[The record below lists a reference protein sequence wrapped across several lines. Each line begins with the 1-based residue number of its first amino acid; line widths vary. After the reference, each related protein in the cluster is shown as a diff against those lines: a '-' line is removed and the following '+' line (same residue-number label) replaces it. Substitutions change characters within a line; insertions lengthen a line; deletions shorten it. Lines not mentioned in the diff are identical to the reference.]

1 MWMRTP
7 ATPAP
12 SNESECRATRVN
24 DRMIFRARYVLP
36 MDQPPIEDGAVVVE
50 GDNIVAVGRTSE
62 IRTAHVGEVRDLGE
76 RVLAPG
82 LINAHCHL
90 DYTHLRGEVEWRGS
104 FTAWILQLVAAKQ
117 LHPEK
122 EYVGAIQR
130 GLDMLARSGTTT
142 VVNIESFPGL
152 LDQILPT
159 KLRVWWCLE
168 LIDLNRAEEAKAVAT
183 GALEFIAAHP
193 ITRGGFGL
201 SPHAPYTVSGE
212 LYRLSAQYAHG
223 RNIPLTTHVAESEEE
238 DDMIRRGT
246 GQMHDYF
253 LRAGR
258 DMSDCK
264 RTGPVQLLSEYGVL
278 GPGCIAAH
286 ANCLTPLDITL
297 LRQTGTHV
305 VHCPKTHRF
314 FHRNMPFLET
324 MKKQG
329 INVCLG
335 TDSLASN
342 DSLNMLD
349 EMQELAR
356 VLPLLSAQELLEMTT
371 VNAAKALNQ
380 SGKLGRIT
388 PGAWADLIAAPL
400 EGMGGDP
407 YEAIVFANK
416 TVSFS
421 MVGGE
426 VLFDEAK

>member
-1 MWMRTP
+1 
-7 ATPAP
+7 
-12 SNESECRATRVN
+12 
-24 DRMIFRARYVLP
+24 MIIRARYVLP

-50 GDNIVAVGRTSE
+50 GDKIVAVGKTSG
-62 IRTAHVGEVRDLGE
+62 IRAAHTGEVRDLGE

-90 DYTHLRGEVEWRGS
+90 DYTRLRGEVEWHGS

-117 LHPEK
+117 LHSEK
-122 EYVGAIQR
+122 EFAGALPR
-130 GLDMLARSGTTT
+130 GLDMLAKSGTTT

-152 LDQILPT
+152 IDQMPAT

-168 LIDLNRAEEAKAVAT
+168 LIDLNRTDEAKAVAD

-193 ITRGGFGL
+193 NVHGGFGL

-212 LYRLSAQYAHG
+212 LYRLTAQYAHG

-246 GQMHDYF
+246 GQMYDYF

-264 RTGPVQLLSEYGVL
+264 RAGPVQLLSEYGVL

-297 LRQTGTHV
+297 LRQSGTHV

-314 FHRNMPFLET
+314 FHRDMPFFQT
-324 MKKQG
+324 MKDQG

-335 TDSLASN
+335 TDSMASN

-349 EMQELAR
+349 EMQQMAQVFPR
-356 VLPLLSAQELLEMTT
+356 LSAQELLEMAT

-380 SGKLGRIT
+380 AGKLGKIR
-388 PGAWADLIAAPL
+388 PGAWADVIAAPL
-400 EGMGGDP
+400 EGTGGDP
-407 YEAIVFANK
+407 YESIVFASK
-416 TVSFS
+416 AVSFS

-426 VLFDEAK
+426 VLFDEGK

>member
-1 MWMRTP
+1 
-7 ATPAP
+7 
-12 SNESECRATRVN
+12 
-24 DRMIFRARYVLP
+24 MIIRARYILP
-36 MDQPPIEDGAVVVE
+36 MDQPPIEDGAVVVD
-50 GDNIVAVGRTSE
+50 GGKIAAVGKTSD
-62 IRTAHVGEVRDLGE
+62 IRAAHTGDIRDLGE

-90 DYTHLRGEVEWRGS
+90 DYTRLRGEVEWRGS
-104 FTAWILQLVAAKQ
+104 FTGWILQLVAAKQ

-122 EYVGAIQR
+122 EFVGAIPR
-130 GLDMLARSGTTT
+130 GLEMLARSGTTT
-142 VVNIESFPGL
+142 VVNIESFPRL
-152 LDQILPT
+152 IDQVPPT

-168 LIDLNRAEEAKAVAT
+168 LIDLNRTDEAKAVAD

-193 ITRGGFGL
+193 DVREGFGL
-201 SPHAPYTVSGE
+201 SPHAPYTASGE
-212 LYRLSAQYAHG
+212 LYRLSAQYARG

-238 DDMIRRGT
+238 DEMIRRGT
-246 GQMHDYF
+246 GQMYDYF

-264 RTGPVQLLSEYGVL
+264 RAGPVQLLSEYGVL

-314 FHRNMPFLET
+314 FHRDMPFFQI
-324 MKKQG
+324 MKDQG

-342 DSLNMLD
+342 DSLNMLE
-349 EMQELAR
+349 EMQQMAQVFPR
-356 VLPLLSAQELLEMTT
+356 LSSQELLELAT

-380 SGKLGRIT
+380 VGKLGRIT

-400 EGMGGDP
+400 EGAGGDP

-416 TVSFS
+416 AVSFS

-426 VLFDEAK
+426 VLFDETK

>member
-1 MWMRTP
+1 
-7 ATPAP
+7 
-12 SNESECRATRVN
+12 
-24 DRMIFRARYVLP
+24 MIIRARYVLP
-36 MDQPPIEDGAVVVE
+36 MDQPPIDDGAVVVE
-50 GDNIVAVGRTSE
+50 GDKIVAVGKTSE
-62 IRTAHVGEVRDLGE
+62 ISATHTGEMRDLGE

-82 LINAHCHL
+82 LINSHCHL
-90 DYTHLRGEVEWRGS
+90 DYTRLRGEVEWHGS
-104 FTAWILQLVAAKQ
+104 FTGWILQLVAAKQ

-122 EYVGAIQR
+122 EIAGGIGR
-130 GLDMLARSGTTT
+130 GLEMLARSGTTT
-142 VVNIESFPGL
+142 VVNIESYPGL
-152 LDQILPT
+152 IEQVLPT

-168 LIDLNRAEEAKAVAT
+168 LIDLNRTDEAKAVAE

-193 ITRGGFGL
+193 SVHGGFGL
-201 SPHAPYTVSGE
+201 SPHAPYTASRE

-246 GQMHDYF
+246 GQMYDYF

-264 RTGPVQLLSEYGVL
+264 RAGPVQLLSEYGVL

-314 FHRNMPFLET
+314 FHRDMPFLQT
-324 MKKQG
+324 MQQQG

-335 TDSLASN
+335 TDSMASN

-349 EMQELAR
+349 EMQQLAQVYPR
-356 VLPLLSAQELLEMTT
+356 LSAQELLEMTT

-380 SGKLGRIT
+380 TGKLGRIT

-400 EGMGGDP
+400 EGTGGDP
-407 YEAIVFANK
+407 YESIVFANK

>member
-1 MWMRTP
+1 
-7 ATPAP
+7 
-12 SNESECRATRVN
+12 
-24 DRMIFRARYVLP
+24 MIIRARYVLP
-36 MDQPPIEDGAVVVE
+36 MDQPPIEDGAVVVD
-50 GDNIVAVGRTSE
+50 GDKIVAVGKAAE
-62 IRTAHVGEVRDLGE
+62 IRAAHTGEVRDLGE

-90 DYTHLRGEVEWRGS
+90 DYTRLRGEVGWNGS

-117 LHPEK
+117 LHSEK
-122 EYVGAIQR
+122 EFAGAIPR
-130 GLDMLARSGTTT
+130 GLDMLAKSGTTT

-152 LDQILPT
+152 IDQVPPT

-168 LIDLNRAEEAKAVAT
+168 LIDLNRKDEAKAVAD
-183 GALEFIAAHP
+183 AAVEFIAAHP
-193 ITRGGFGL
+193 DMHGGFGL

-212 LYRLSAQYAHG
+212 LYRLSAQYARA

-238 DDMIRRGT
+238 DEMIRRGT
-246 GQMHDYF
+246 GQMYDYF
-253 LRAGR
+253 FRAGR

-264 RTGPVQLLSEYGVL
+264 RAGPVQLLSEYGVL
-278 GPGCIAAH
+278 GPDCIAAH

-314 FHRNMPFLET
+314 FQRDMPFFQT
-324 MKKQG
+324 MKDQG

-335 TDSLASN
+335 TDSMASN

-349 EMQELAR
+349 EMQQMAQVFPR
-356 VLPLLSAQELLEMTT
+356 LSAQELLEMTT

-380 SGKLGRIT
+380 TGKLGRIA
-388 PGAWADLIAAPL
+388 PGAWADMIAAPV

-407 YEAIVFANK
+407 YESIVFANK

>member
-1 MWMRTP
+1 
-7 ATPAP
+7 
-12 SNESECRATRVN
+12 
-24 DRMIFRARYVLP
+24 MILRARYVLP
-36 MDQPPIEDGAVVVE
+36 MDQPPIDDGAVVVNG
-50 GDNIVAVGRTSE
+50 GDIVAVGKTSE
-62 IRTAHVGEVRDLGE
+62 IRAAHTGEVRDLGE
-76 RVLAPG
+76 RALAPG

-90 DYTHLRGEVEWRGS
+90 DYTRLRGEVEWHGS

-122 EYVGAIQR
+122 EFAGAIPR
-130 GLDMLARSGTTT
+130 GLEMLARSGTTT
-142 VVNIESFPGL
+142 VVNIESFPAL
-152 LDQILPT
+152 IDQIPPT

-183 GALEFIAAHP
+183 GALDFIAAHP

-212 LYRLSAQYAHG
+212 LYRLSAQYAHA
-223 RNIPLTTHVAESEEE
+223 RNIPLTTHVGETEEE

-246 GQMHDYF
+246 GQMYDYF

-258 DMSDCK
+258 EMSDCK
-264 RTGPVQLLSEYGVL
+264 RAGPVQLLSEYGVL

-286 ANCLTPLDITL
+286 ANCLTPLDIGL
-297 LRQTGTHV
+297 LKQTGTHV

-314 FHRNMPFLET
+314 FHRSMPFLET
-324 MKKQG
+324 MREQG

-342 DSLNMLD
+342 DSLSMLD
-349 EMQELAR
+349 EMQQLAQVFPR
-356 VLPLLSAQELLEMTT
+356 LSAQELLEMTT

-380 SGKLGRIT
+380 SRKLGRIT

-400 EGMGGDP
+400 EGAGDP
-407 YEAIVFANK
+407 YEAIVYANK